1 MKIIFDTNKIK
12 VEYNPYIGKIRA
24 LYNSYRHYIIWYCI
38 KHKKHI
44 PTYKQMGHIIFNLP
58 DTKKKLFYTKREI
71 AEIKYELNELNKI
84 TR

>member
-12 VEYNPYIGKIRA
+12 VEYNPYIGKVRA

-58 DTKKKLFYTKREI
+58 DTKKKTFLYQMR
-71 AEIKYELNELNKI
+71 NCRN
-84 TR
+84 

>member
-12 VEYNPYIGKIRA
+12 VEYNPYVGKVRA
-24 LYNSYRHYIIWYCI
+24 MYNSYRHYIIWYCI

-58 DTKKKLFYTKREI
+58 DTKKKLFYHLSLEYLKFLI
-71 AEIKYELNELNKI
+71 MIIQN
-84 TR
+84 

>member
-12 VEYNPYIGKIRA
+12 VEYNPYIGKVRA

-58 DTKKKLFYTKREI
+58 DTKKKNFFIPNEKLQK
-71 AEIKYELNELNKI
+71 LNMN
-84 TR
+84 